1 MAKNIFTGVNSVARK
16 VPKAYIGV
24 SGVARKIKKAY
35 IGDANGK
42 ARLFFA
48 GLDIAS
54 IAITYTGN
62 YTDKVVTING
72 KTYRLLTLTSSGTLT
87 LEESV
92 TGDVWMVGGGSSGQK
107 GQYSPMNGG
116 NGGGGGMSRF
126 DQNITIAKTNTAVIG
141 SGGTA
146 TTDPYYGTIGGQS
159 SFNNLSTPV
168 PSYFGNGGSG
178 GGQGGNNAGNSG
190 SASTYSGTGDGLSKW
205 PFEVANL
212 SGMNLHSGGGG
223 GGTMFNEGNY
233 YYYYGGNG
241 GSNGSGGKQDAT
253 SYSSSARRTGGTYG
267 GGTGGFCDECL
278 LSVFLSAAVCPG
290 RDGGFCQRNHGFC
303 HLSWHRHQLH
313 GVWCH
318 DRKLGIRFHVHCLG
332 GALRNRSAASAKK
345 IIKTGS

>member
-24 SGVARKIKKAY
+24 NGVARKIKKAY

-62 YTDKVVTING
+62 YTDKVVTMNG

-87 LEESV
+87 LEEPV
-92 TGDVWMVGGGSSGQK
+92 IGDVWMVGGGASGQK
-107 GQYSPMNGG
+107 GIYSPMRGG

-126 DQNITIAKTNTAVIG
+126 DKNITITKTNTAIIG
-141 SGGTA
+141 SGGIAPTGNMDGA
-146 TTDPYYGTIGGQS
+146 IGGQS
-159 SFNNLSTPV
+159 SFNSLSTPV
-168 PSYFGNGGSG
+168 PSYFNDGGSG
-178 GGQGGNNAGNSG
+178 GGQGGNNAGNDSG
-190 SASTYSGTGDGLSKW
+190 AAVWASNGDGLSKW

-223 GGTMFNEGNY
+223 GGTMLNASIY

-241 GSNGSGGKQDAT
+241 GSNGSGGNQDAT
-253 SYSSSARRTGGTYG
+253 SYSSSARRTGGAYG
-267 GGTGGFCDECL
+267 GGTGGNGEDE
-278 LSVFLSAAVCPG
+278 SNVN
-290 RDGGFCQRNHGFC
+290 GGNATYYG
-303 HLSWHRHQLH
+303 S
-313 GVWCH
+313 G
-318 DRKLGIRFHVHCLG
+318 GGGG
-332 GALRNRSAASAKK
+332 GACSADKARDSYNGDAGNGYQGVVYVR
-345 IIKTGS
+345 IPYEQPA